1 MTDQTQRLEI
11 ATVRAEIGSNITFRF
26 NNDAID
32 ASPIPT
38 ESGEIPN
45 LKQVILT
52 IENKASVSTSIYPTV
67 SSGLAGTP
75 EGGLFLVESDED
87 EEIYKVWRKVSGAA
101 VDTGKRALS
110 SQASQ
115 SAVDSAQS
123 SAEASAESA
132 ANAQSAAETA
142 AAEFQDIFDADQV
155 AREAEFQAFMS
166 STSYES
172 VFLIYG
178 DGVTVERQ
186 TQLVQRIGELYR
198 VMNASDLPLALSG
211 TWSADAIKLQ
221 AVGDFS
227 LRQLLSGPD
236 GAAHVFNGDESV
248 GSAIDTLGAFSANV
262 HGSSPTLVVPP
273 QSYSGNKS
281 STLLAEPGTLLSAQV
296 WKSPVHID
304 LSHLEDPLLP
314 GAGTIFRFGG
324 TGFTSGQY
332 WSQDSYE
339 LKGGTFD
346 GGSGE
351 IVSFEPYTGLT
362 AKVEGIR
369 VLNAGSPDSWAVNF
383 KQQNW
388 WPIVSGNTLADY
400 TNKKGNFCKIID
412 DGGDAGLRYSA
423 NSRVIFKDNRCKWL
437 GSEIGGIGFY
447 GSAVANKLRDNAME
461 GASVGVILGYPST
474 FTTVDGL
481 YSEQPHGGQVS
492 IQIGDATVAPSNII
506 SLVKVCDIYCSMHS
520 LGTNRII
527 KPGNSQVVIN
537 SLLIDRVFVS
547 SIPTPS
553 PAIIDLNDLPGQKIL
568 AGTIEAAD
576 MPLIPLLANNY
587 VAISDINRAGVN
599 VLNGD
604 FVFADNSTTPIPA
617 NTSTAVAR
625 NWWAK
630 TAAASSFS
638 RSSNGVSGRRSLRQ
652 SRQLGVF
659 SLSAGANMIALQMP
673 RANLYESENMTF
685 QLLLNSSAALSHTLS
700 MRIYNS
706 NGTRFTLATRTVTSA
721 ASWSEKTVTF
731 YVDPNALDDSSLLV
745 MELSHV
751 AVATTTLYVTGAGLN
766 RGSFGLCGRRDLD
779 SYDDTVNKMAQ
790 FTGIAP

>member
-110 SQASQ
+110 SQAAQ

-142 AAEFQDIFDADQV
+142 AAEFQDIFDADQI

-198 VMNASDLPLALSG
+198 IMNASDLPLALSG

-273 QSYSGNKS
+273 LSYSGNKS
-281 STLLAEPGTLLSAQV
+281 STVLGEPGSLLPAQT
-296 WKSPVHID
+296 WKAPVHID
-304 LSHLEDPLLP
+304 LTHLEDPVP
-314 GAGTIFRFGG
+314 PATGPVFVFGG
-324 TGFTSGQY
+324 TGFTSGQF

-339 LKGGTFD
+339 LKGGTFE

-369 VLNAGSPDSWAVNF
+369 VLNAGSPTSWAVNF

-388 WPIVSGNTLADY
+388 WPIVSGNTFADY
-400 TNKKGNFCKIID
+400 TDKQGSFCKIID
-412 DGGDAGLRYSA
+412 DGGDPDLRYSA
-423 NSRVIFKDNRCKWL
+423 NSRIIFKDNRCKWL
-437 GSEIGGIGFY
+437 GLNVGGVGFY
-447 GSAVANKLRDNAME
+447 GSAAGNKLRDNAME

-481 YSEQPHGGQVS
+481 YCEQAFGDQAV
-492 IQIGDATVAPSNII
+492 IQLGDNVAAPSNTM
-506 SLVKVCDIYCSMHS
+506 SLIKVSDVYCNMHSKGSNRIVKV
-520 LGTNRII
+520 
-527 KPGNSQVVIN
+527 GNSQVLVN
-537 SLLIDRVFVS
+537 SLVLDRLFVTN
-547 SIPTPS
+547 IPTPVA
-553 PAIIDLNDLPGQKIL
+553 PIVLLNDLPGQKIL
-568 AGTIEAAD
+568 VGQIDATD
-576 MPLIPLLANNY
+576 MPLIPLLPNNY
-587 VAISDINRAGVN
+587 VAVTSLHGCEVS
-599 VLNGD
+599 VLNSD
-604 FVFADNSTTPIPA
+604 FAFVDNNSTSISA

-630 TAAASSFS
+630 SSSSASFTRSVNSAA
-638 RSSNGVSGRRSLRQ
+638 GRRTLRQ
-652 SRQLGVF
+652 SRSSGIF
-659 SLSAGANMIALQMP
+659 SFAAASNLVVLQIP
-673 RANLYESENMTF
+673 RANLYDGENMTF
-685 QLLLNSSAALSHTLS
+685 QVLLNSSVALTHNLAL
-700 MRIYNS
+700 RIYNTDGS
-706 NGTRFTLATRTVTSA
+706 RSTVASRTLTSD
-721 ASWSEKTVTF
+721 ASWSEHTVSF
-731 YVDPNALDDSSLLV
+731 YVGPSSMDDSSLLV
-745 MELSHV
+745 MELSHTAAS
-751 AVATTTLYVTGAGLN
+751 AVELRVTGAGLN

-779 SYDDTVNKMAQ
+779 SYARIVSRMAE

>member
-1 MTDQTQRLEI
+1 MTVNTISSIAEFDTNGVTTNYPFFFKFLANEDLVVTYINPVGASTTLTLGTHYTVNGAGNDPGGSIITVTALAGPGQLVVSREMDAFQQTSLRNQGKFLAETHEDVFDRLTMLIQQGFAIFTRALTRPFGRDYFFAENRRITSVKDPVDDQDA
-11 ATVRAEIGSNITFRF
+11 ATKHSVQAY
-26 NNDAID
+26 
-32 ASPIPT
+32 
-38 ESGEIPN
+38 
-45 LKQVILT
+45 V
-52 IENKASVSTSIYPTV
+52 ASVLETGQGPINNAANVAYVYPDGVVRSVQTLATKNNPLLGSAGIGHKTGTV
-67 SSGLAGTP
+67 FDGL
-75 EGGLFLVESDED
+75 EKL
-87 EEIYKVWRKVSGAA
+87 
-101 VDTGKRALS
+101 DTFS
-110 SQASQ
+110 SQ
-115 SAVDSAQS
+115 
-123 SAEASAESA
+123 
-132 ANAQSAAETA
+132 
-142 AAEFQDIFDADQV
+142 
-155 AREAEFQAFMS
+155 
-166 STSYES
+166 
-172 VFLIYG
+172 LI
-178 DGVTVERQ
+178 
-186 TQLVQRIGELYR
+186 
-198 VMNASDLPLALSG
+198 
-211 TWSADAIKLQ
+211 
-221 AVGDFS
+221 
-227 LRQLLSGPD
+227 
-236 GAAHVFNGDESV
+236 
-248 GSAIDTLGAFSANV
+248 
-262 HGSSPTLVVPP
+262 GSSPTLVVPP

-281 STLLAEPGTLLSAQV
+281 LTVLGEPGSLLPAQT
-296 WKSPVHID
+296 WKAPVHID
-304 LSHLEDPLLP
+304 LTHLEDPVP
-314 GAGTIFRFGG
+314 PATGPVFVFGG

-362 AKVEGIR
+362 ANVEGIR
-369 VLNAGSPDSWAVNF
+369 VLNAGSPTSWAVNF

-388 WPIVSGNTLADY
+388 WPIVSGNTFADY
-400 TNKKGNFCKIID
+400 TDKKGNFCKIID

-461 GASVGVILGYPST
+461 GASVGAILGYPST

-506 SLVKVCDIYCSMHS
+506 SLVKVSDLYCSMHA

-547 SIPTPS
+547 NIPTPC

-568 AGTIEAAD
+568 AGTIEASD

-587 VAISDINRAGVN
+587 VAINDINRAGVN

-604 FVFADNSTTPIPA
+604 FVFADNSSTTVPA

-630 TAAASSFS
+630 TVAASSFT
-638 RSSNGVSGRRSLRQ
+638 RSPNGVSGRRSLRQ

-659 SLSAGANMIALQMP
+659 SLAAGTNMIALQIP

-685 QLLLNSSAALSHTLS
+685 QILLNSSVALSHTLA

-751 AVATTTLYVTGAGLN
+751 AVGATTLYVTGAGLN

-779 SYDDTVNKMAQ
+779 SYDDTVTKMAQ